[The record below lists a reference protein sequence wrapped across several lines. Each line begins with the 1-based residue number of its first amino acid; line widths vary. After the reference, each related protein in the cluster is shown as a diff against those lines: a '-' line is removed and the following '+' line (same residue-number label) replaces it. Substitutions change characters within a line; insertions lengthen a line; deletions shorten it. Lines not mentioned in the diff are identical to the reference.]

1 MGIIRAIKQTV
12 GGTLADQCLEVIEP
26 ENMGGQTVLTA
37 GVRTGKGAN
46 RKGGKDTISNGSVI
60 HVYEGQFMMLLD
72 GGRIVDYSAEP
83 GYFTVD
89 NSSMPSMF
97 SGSLDDVVK
106 NSFDRFRFGG
116 ATPTSQKVLYLN
128 LQEIK
133 GIRFGTR
140 NPISYFDNFYNA
152 ELFLRA
158 HGTYSIRI
166 TDPIKFYVEAIPKN
180 KDQVE
185 ITDINEQY
193 LYEFLDAL
201 QSSINQMSA
210 DGMRISYVPSKSREL
225 SKYMADTLDEDW
237 RQTRGME
244 IQAVAIASLSYDEK
258 SQELLNLRNQGA
270 MLQDPSIREGYMQGA
285 FARGMEAAGSNAN
298 GSMAGFMGV
307 GMGMN
312 STGSFMNAA
321 SASNTRQMEQM
332 REANAANANNTAKP
346 AGEWKCACGAVNT
359 GKFCTECGAQ
369 KPADERK
376 CSCGAINTGN
386 FCSECGSKRPE
397 NRKVKCDKCG
407 YEPDMSKPIPK
418 FCPECGDKINEEDY
432 Q

>member
-1 MGIIRAIKQTV
+1 MGIIRAIRQTI
-12 GGTLADQCLEVIEP
+12 GGTLADQWLEVIEP
-26 ENMGGQTVLTA
+26 ENMGDQTVLTA
-37 GVRTGKGAN
+37 GIRTGKGAN
-46 RKGGKDTISNGSVI
+46 RKGGKDSISNGSVI

-116 ATPTSQKVLYLN
+116 TAPTSQKVLYLN

-210 DGMRISYVPSKSREL
+210 DGMRISYVQSKSREL
-225 SKYMADTLDEDW
+225 SKYMAETLDEDW
-237 RQTRGME
+237 KQTRGME
-244 IQAVAIASLSYDEK
+244 IQAVAIASLSYDDK
-258 SQELLNLRNQGA
+258 SQELLNMRNQGA

-298 GSMAGFMGV
+298 GSTMGFMGMQ
-307 GMGMN
+307 MGGNM
-312 STGSFMNAA
+312 AA
-321 SASNTRQMEQM
+321 SMS
-332 REANAANANNTAKP
+332 AANQQQMIRNQQMQQEAATVHRAQNEP
-346 AGEWKCACGAVNT
+346 DIWICSCGQKNT
-359 GKFCTECGAQ
+359 GKFC
-369 KPADERK
+369 
-376 CSCGAINTGN
+376 
-386 FCSECGSKRPE
+386 SECGKSRP
-397 NRKVKCDKCG
+397 
-407 YEPDMSKPIPK
+407 
-418 FCPECGDKINEEDY
+418 
-432 Q
+432 

>member
-12 GGTLADQCLEVIEP
+12 GGTLADQWLEVIEP

-225 SKYMADTLDEDW
+225 SNIWQIPWM
-237 RQTRGME
+237 R
-244 IQAVAIASLSYDEK
+244 
-258 SQELLNLRNQGA
+258 
-270 MLQDPSIREGYMQGA
+270 
-285 FARGMEAAGSNAN
+285 
-298 GSMAGFMGV
+298 
-307 GMGMN
+307 
-312 STGSFMNAA
+312 TG
-321 SASNTRQMEQM
+321 
-332 REANAANANNTAKP
+332 
-346 AGEWKCACGAVNT
+346 
-359 GKFCTECGAQ
+359 
-369 KPADERK
+369 D
-376 CSCGAINTGN
+376 
-386 FCSECGSKRPE
+386 RPE
-397 NRKVKCDKCG
+397 VWR
-407 YEPDMSKPIPK
+407 SRR
-418 FCPECGDKINEEDY
+418 
-432 Q
+432 

>member
-12 GGTLADQCLEVIEP
+12 GGTLADQWLEVIEP

-152 ELFLRA
+152 ELFFKSAWNVFHPDHRSDQVLCGS
-158 HGTYSIRI
+158 HS
-166 TDPIKFYVEAIPKN
+166 EN

-298 GSMAGFMGV
+298 GSTMGFMGMQ
-307 GMGMN
+307 MGAQMGGN
-312 STGSFMNAA
+312 MAA
-321 SASNTRQMEQM
+321 SMS
-332 REANAANANNTAKP
+332 AANQQQMIRNQQMQQEAAAAAHHAANEPDN
-346 AGEWKCACGAVNT
+346 WICSCGQQNT
-359 GKFCTECGAQ
+359 GKFCSECGRPRQ
-369 KPADERK
+369 MGPWT
-376 CSCGAINTGN
+376 CSCGQKNTGK
-386 FCSECGSKRPE
+386 FCSECGKPRP
-397 NRKVKCDKCG
+397 
-407 YEPDMSKPIPK
+407 
-418 FCPECGDKINEEDY
+418 
-432 Q
+432 